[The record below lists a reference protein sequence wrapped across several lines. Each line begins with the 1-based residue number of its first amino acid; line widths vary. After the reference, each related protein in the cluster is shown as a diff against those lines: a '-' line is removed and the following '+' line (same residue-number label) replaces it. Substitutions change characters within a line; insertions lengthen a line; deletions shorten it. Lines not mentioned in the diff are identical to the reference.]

1 MNGIIFRN
9 SQVAFNNAL
18 DKKVF
23 DKSKKSEK
31 YIEVSYVKEGSF
43 YSNARTIYIDENIG
57 DWMYMHS
64 QDNKDF
70 FKNKNTR
77 KYIEV
82 YYK

>member
-9 SQVAFNNAL
+9 SLVAVNNEL

-31 YIEVSYVKEGSF
+31 YIEVSYV
-43 YSNARTIYIDENIG
+43 G

-64 QDNKDF
+64 QNNKDF